1 MPRSPRHLIV
11 VLAALVAC
19 ASSAPRPEQEAQPAL
34 RVQPVVSPS
43 PVSKPAPD
51 TAVPTPPVAK
61 KEPKDVTV
69 HGDKRIDDYF
79 WLRNKGTPE
88 VEQYLKA
95 EAAYADAMMAKT
107 KPLQET
113 LYGEMLSRV
122 QETDVSAPFRKD
134 GFFYYTRTEKG
145 LQYPILCRKQGSL
158 TAQEQVLLDL
168 NQLAQGKKF
177 LSLDRWDVSDDGT
190 LLAYSLDDT
199 GFRQY
204 DLHVKDLRT
213 GKEGPEK
220 IARVDS
226 FAWTRDGKTLFYV
239 TEDATT
245 KRANQLWRHTV
256 SVPGASP
263 AGDARTN
270 QDELVF
276 EEKDEMFGLDVA
288 RSRSKKLVF
297 VVSSSHTASEV
308 RFFRADDPSAR
319 MTLVQPR
326 EKDHEYYADEGNG
339 VLYIRTNSGG
349 RNFRLVTAPLSSPG
363 KEHWKELVPHRDDV
377 MLLDVDVFKNWVVR
391 YEREGGLP
399 QVAVMDLHGGATRRL
414 QFPEA
419 DYHVSPDRNEEF
431 NQSAYRI
438 NYQSLVSPPAVYDY
452 DMKTGARTLVKQVPV
467 PNYDPSRYEVERVWA
482 PAQDG
487 VRIPVAL
494 VHKKG
499 VARDGKSPLYLYA
512 YGSYGISIPD
522 FFSQERFSLVD
533 RGVTCAIAHIR
544 GGGEMGK
551 KWHDAGRMMNKKNTF
566 TDFIAAAEYLI
577 GQGYTSKDRLAIAG
591 GSAGGLLMGAVL
603 NMRPD
608 LFKVAIAS
616 VPFVDVINT
625 MLDESLP
632 LTVGE
637 FEEWGNPKEEP
648 AYRYMRSY
656 SPYDNVQAT
665 AYPIMLVRSSYNDS
679 QVMYWEPAKW
689 VAKLRATKTDSNP
702 LLFKIKM
709 DPAGHGGASGRYD
722 RLRDVA
728 YDDAFLLTYL
738 GVAEGTGGAA
748 PNASR

>member
-1 MPRSPRHLIV
+1 MHRPNART
-11 VLAALVAC
+11 AALLVLLSAC
-19 ASSAPRPEQEAQPAL
+19 ASSRPEQETQSAL
-34 RVQPVVSPS
+34 RVQPVVSPA
-43 PVSKPAPD
+43 PVSKPAPE

-95 EAAYADAMMAKT
+95 EAAYASAMMAKT
-107 KPLQET
+107 KPLLEK
-113 LYGEMLSRV
+113 LYGEMLSRI

-134 GFFYYTRTEKG
+134 GFFYYTRAEKG
-145 LQYPILCRKQGSL
+145 LQYPILCRKKGSL
-158 TAQEQVLLDL
+158 SAQEQVLLDL
-168 NQLAQGKKF
+168 NELARGKKF
-177 LSLDRWDVSDDGT
+177 LGLGRWDVSDDGN

-204 DLHVKDLRT
+204 DLHIKDLRT
-213 GKEGPEK
+213 GQDGPEK

-226 FAWTRDGKTLFYV
+226 FSWTADGKTLFYV

-245 KRANQLWRHTV
+245 KRSNQLWRHAL
-256 SVPGASP
+256 SAPK
-263 AGDARTN
+263 D
-270 QDELVF
+270 DLIF
-276 EEKDEMFGLDVA
+276 EEKDEMFGVDLG
-288 RSRSKKLVF
+288 RSRSKKLLF
-297 VVSSSHTASEV
+297 VVSASHTASEV
-308 RFFRADDPSAR
+308 RFFRANDRSAR

-339 VLYIRTNSGG
+339 LLYIRTNSGG

-363 KEHWKELVPHRDDV
+363 KAHWKEIVPHRPDV
-377 MLLDVDVFKNWVVR
+377 MLLDIDVFKDWVVR

-399 QVAVMDLHGGATRRL
+399 QVTIMDLRVGGTRRL
-414 QFPEA
+414 QFPEP

-431 NQSAYRI
+431 DQSAYRI

-452 DMKTGARTLVKQVPV
+452 DMKTGERTLVKQVPV

-487 VRIPVAL
+487 VQIPVAL

-499 VARDGKSPLYLYA
+499 VARDGRSPLFLYA

-577 GQGYTSKDRLAIAG
+577 GQGYTAKDRLAIAG

-608 LFKVAIAS
+608 LFKVAVVS

-637 FEEWGNPKEEP
+637 FEEWGNPKEEA

-656 SPYDNVQAT
+656 SPYDNVEPKP
-665 AYPIMLVRSSYNDS
+665 YPIMLVRSSYNDS

-702 LLFKIKM
+702 LLFNIKM

-738 GVAEGTGGAA
+738 GVANADPDAQGSPA
-748 PNASR
+748 NASR